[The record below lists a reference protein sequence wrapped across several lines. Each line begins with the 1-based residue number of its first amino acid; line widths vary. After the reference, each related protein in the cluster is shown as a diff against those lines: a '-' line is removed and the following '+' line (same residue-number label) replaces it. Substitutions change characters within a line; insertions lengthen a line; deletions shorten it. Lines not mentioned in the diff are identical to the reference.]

1 MSTPEEPPSIP
12 DQATELSDVPF
23 PGLAGQPSRDPR
35 TAPEPDRPAESSS
48 GTSDAVPDRIGGDG
62 IPADDQQVVEAAP
75 HPFLSDSGTQQVS
88 DVPLYASEPVKGE
101 TSAAAPVE
109 PATGPTDSTAVASMI
124 CGVTGIIFS
133 CVWGLGAVL
142 GVIAVVM
149 ALNARRR
156 LRRPGTKFRGLGMAM
171 TGLVTGLAAI
181 LLGGA
186 FLVLFSLLEL
196 SA

>member
-1 MSTPEEPPSIP
+1 M
-12 DQATELSDVPF
+12 
-23 PGLAGQPSRDPR
+23 
-35 TAPEPDRPAESSS
+35 
-48 GTSDAVPDRIGGDG
+48 
-62 IPADDQQVVEAAP
+62 
-75 HPFLSDSGTQQVS
+75 S
-88 DVPLYASEPVKGE
+88 DVPLYASEPVKVE
-101 TSAAAPVE
+101 TSAVAPVE